1 MQKEIIRHQDLPY
14 FPTQIQPTS
23 VWTRRLCR
31 RPTECSPWYQ
41 CECRWGL
48 RSSCHWLLL
57 IHHILQ
63 NMRFCLLKWFQVPP
77 QQQKI
82 VQVWIRTATYVHK
95 PMFPNMMPFSV
106 EATFTLA
113 LMLAKSWGA
122 SVRGDG
128 FSTNL
133 RSPGYWRTCSVKHAP
148 NKYNRGFLRIKGT
161 TCTKCRQLQGTVL

>member
-1 MQKEIIRHQDLPY
+1 MQKEITRHQDLPY

-82 VQVWIRTATYVHK
+82 VQVWIRTATYSPQTYVSKYDAILCGGHFHIGFDVGK
-95 PMFPNMMPFSV
+95 VMRSQCERRWFLNQFKITWILKNMFS
-106 EATFTLA
+106 
-113 LMLAKSWGA
+113 K
-122 SVRGDG
+122 
-128 FSTNL
+128 
-133 RSPGYWRTCSVKHAP
+133 
-148 NKYNRGFLRIKGT
+148 
-161 TCTKCRQLQGTVL
+161 TCTKQIQ